1 MITSNSPAN
10 APSVSLPALA
20 CVVGAI
26 SPAERAGHF
35 ALLKRLFGE
44 AVLERRNI
52 ASPEEGYAF
61 RFDADAFSDVSQ
73 FIRNERLCCPFLTF
87 VVELSPRGGPL
98 WLSLSGPGGTRAF
111 LDAEL
116 P

>member
-1 MITSNSPAN
+1 
-10 APSVSLPALA
+10 
-20 CVVGAI
+20 VGAI
-26 SPAERAGHF
+26 PPAERAGHF

-44 AVLERRNI
+44 AVLERRNL
-52 ASPEEGYAF
+52 ASPGEGYAF
-61 RFDADAFSDVSQ
+61 RFDADAFDDVSG

-87 VVELSPRGGPL
+87 VVELPPDGASI
-98 WLSLSGPGGTRAF
+98 WLSLSGPDGTRAF